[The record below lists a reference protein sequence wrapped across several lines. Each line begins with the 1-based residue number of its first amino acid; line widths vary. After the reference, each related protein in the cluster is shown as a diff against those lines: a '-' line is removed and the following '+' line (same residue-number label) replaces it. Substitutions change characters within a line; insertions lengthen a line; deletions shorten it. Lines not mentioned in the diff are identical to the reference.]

1 MAFLNDLDPWSWAA
15 TVAALAVFSI
25 VTFANLQDWW
35 DHRKIDFFDGR
46 GTLIAFFGIAFL
58 VGAFNSFSLHATS
71 PRKTVQGIARLVARS
86 SSKSHS
92 YEYICATSCQQTGGY
107 ALDLRDEASRPVNL
121 GSPYVFTYLEHP
133 SGNAFTGISL
143 LVTEISDPDSGRVL
157 YKMDLASHWYR
168 IAVYLLDFALVVG
181 AGLLSIPLN
190 HTRHHG
196 QTPEEASEDDD
207 AGDGP
212 DQAAEAA
219 PASLGLDSSDA
230 R

>member
-15 TVAALAVFSI
+15 TIAALAVCSV
-25 VTFANLQDWW
+25 VTFANFQDWW

-58 VGAFNSFSLHATS
+58 IGACNSFSLHANST
-71 PRKTVQGIARLVARS
+71 RKTVQGIARLVAKS
-86 SSKSHS
+86 SSKSHY
-92 YEYICATSCQQTGGY
+92 YEYICATSCLQTGGY
-107 ALDLRDEASRPVNL
+107 ALDLRDEASSPVNL

-157 YKMDLASHWYR
+157 YKMDLTSHWYR

-190 HTRHHG
+190 RTRHHG
-196 QTPEEASEDDD
+196 QSPEEASDDD
-207 AGDGP
+207 DPEHGP
-212 DQAAEAA
+212 DHTPEAE
-219 PASLGLDSSDA
+219 PASLGLDSGDS